1 MASNPLI
8 NAVSGFD
15 LTNVFQD
22 LYLVPSDKSRA
33 GIDAAT
39 FNNYS
44 SANVT
49 ITIRL
54 IQDGGAGDVFDEL
67 VTAETIRAGKSY
79 LAPPIIGQSLG
90 LGGILQVKV
99 SANDS
104 VNANITVTE
113 IDA

>member
-15 LTNVFQD
+15 LTTDFLD
-22 LYLVPSDKSRA
+22 LYEVSSGKLRA

-54 IQDGGAGDVFDEL
+54 VQTGDGDIFDEL
-67 VTAETIRAGKSY
+67 VTEETIRAGKNF
-79 LAPPIIGQSLG
+79 LAPAIIGQALVF
-90 LGGILQVKV
+90 GGKIQVKV
-99 SANDS
+99 SANNS

>member
-1 MASNPLI
+1 MSSNPLI

-15 LTNVFQD
+15 LTTDFQAI
-22 LYLVPSDKSRA
+22 YTVPSDKSRA

-44 SANVT
+44 GANVT

-54 IQDGGAGDVFDEL
+54 VQSGASNILDEII
-67 VTAETIRAGKSY
+67 TAETIRAGKNF
-79 LAPPIIGQSLG
+79 LAPAMIGQALIATG
-90 LGGILQVKV
+90 QIEAKV

-113 IDA
+113 IDL

>member
-8 NAVSGFD
+8 NAVSGFN
-15 LTNVFQD
+15 LMTSFQD
-22 LYLVPSDKSRA
+22 LYTVPSGKSRA

-44 SANVT
+44 AANVT

-54 IQDGGAGDVFDEL
+54 IQSGSGDILDEL
-67 VTAETIRAGKSY
+67 VTTETIRAGKNY
-79 LAPPIIGQSLG
+79 LAPSIIGQALEA
-90 LGGILQVKV
+90 GGKIQAKV
-99 SANDS
+99 SANSS

-113 IDA
+113 IDS